1 MEPIQQ
7 WINVRA
13 IEYTNMTI
21 ETNTQGER
29 CIGKTQCPLA
39 EKMANMWNMLEMSM
53 GTEKPGN
60 PVTINPQHV
69 VVVSNRAR

>member
-1 MEPIQQ
+1 M
-7 WINVRA
+7 VDGA
-13 IEYTNMTI
+13 LKTGGLLTI
-21 ETNTQGER
+21 
-29 CIGKTQCPLA
+29 P
-39 EKMANMWNMLEMSM
+39 M